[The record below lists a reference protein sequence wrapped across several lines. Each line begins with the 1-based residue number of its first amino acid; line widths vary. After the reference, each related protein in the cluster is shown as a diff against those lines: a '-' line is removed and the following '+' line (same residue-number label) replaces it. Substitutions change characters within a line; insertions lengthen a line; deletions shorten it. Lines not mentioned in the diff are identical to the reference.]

1 MWQTAGRWS
10 RSVHAGV
17 GDLQVEQQVAEVA
30 AVLAAVALHRRVV
43 RQLRRA
49 QLRQIVWTKHVNTG
63 WQCLDEDLILLR
75 VLYSSFR
82 TLSNTAYMSAEHQMV
97 GEIIQ
102 SLDIIF

>member
-1 MWQTAGRWS
+1 MWQTVGRWS
-10 RSVHAGV
+10 RSVDAGV
-17 GDLQVEQQVAEVA
+17 GELEVEQQVAEVA